1 MDLFD
6 STQLGLAAALHATG
20 MRQTATAQNL
30 ANANTPGYRRVE
42 VPFEEQLRAT
52 IATGDRQALASFTP
66 EMKVDSAAPVRADG
80 SSVDIETEAAAQA
93 ANGLTYQAIAQVM
106 SARIDIVESAIGVR

>member
-6 STQLGLAAALHATG
+6 PTQLGLAAALRATG
-20 MRQTATAQNL
+20 LRQTATAQNI

-42 VPFEEQLRAT
+42 VPFEAQLQAT
-52 IATGDRQALASFTP
+52 MASGDRQALSTFTP
-66 EMKVDSAAPVRADG
+66 QMQEDAAAPVRADG
-80 SSVDIETEAAAQA
+80 SSVDIESEAAAQA

-106 SARIDIVESAIGVR
+106 SARIGIVESAIGVR